1 LFAGWLSRDTE
12 LLDCYAASNIF
23 VFASKTETQG
33 LALLEA
39 MALGVPVVSISCLG
53 STDVLQQQR
62 DAVIVPDNEHQF
74 SIEVCKLLVD
84 EKRRIRLG
92 TEGKKYARVWTSS
105 IMVDEL
111 SKVYLETESSG
122 DTSQKWLERGFW
134 ERLSLFLIA
143 FYVLLETVQDWLYK
157 C

>member
-1 LFAGWLSRDTE
+1 MSRDTE

-74 SIEVCKLLVD
+74 SIEVCKLLAD
-84 EKRRIRLG
+84 RERRMALG
-92 TEGKKYARVWTSS
+92 TDGRKYAREWTSS

-111 SKVYLETESSG
+111 SKVFLETESSG
-122 DTSQKWLERGFW
+122 DTSRKWLEREFW
-134 ERLSLFLIA
+134 ETLSLFLIA
-143 FYVLLETVQDWLYK
+143 FYVLLETVQEWLYK

>member
-1 LFAGWLSRDTE
+1 MLANVVPRCPNVLLIVVGGGHHVEDCRELAFSLGLSRNVLFAGWLSRDTE
-12 LLDCYAASNIF
+12 LLDCYAASDIF

-62 DAVIVPDNEHQF
+62 GAVVVSDNEHQF
-74 SIEVCKLLVD
+74 STEVCKLLAD
-84 EKRRIRLG
+84 RERRMALG
-92 TEGKKYARVWTSS
+92 TDGRKYAREWTSS

-111 SKVYLETESSG
+111 SKV
-122 DTSQKWLERGFW
+122 
-134 ERLSLFLIA
+134 FL
-143 FYVLLETVQDWLYK
+143 
-157 C
+157 